1 MQRSSGVHGFAMGW
15 VVSNLLQ
22 HEALPES
29 VCGAA
34 ERAGAAPQAREWRLL
49 YAMTTVGV
57 VLSEKVDTTLS
68 KGVLRIF
75 GTVCGGVLGAP
86 HASRT

>member
-1 MQRSSGVHGFAMGW
+1 M
-15 VVSNLLQ
+15 L
-22 HEALPES
+22 
-29 VCGAA
+29 
-34 ERAGAAPQAREWRLL
+34 QAREWRLL

-86 HASRT
+86 RASRR

>member
-1 MQRSSGVHGFAMGW
+1 
-15 VVSNLLQ
+15 
-22 HEALPES
+22 
-29 VCGAA
+29 
-34 ERAGAAPQAREWRLL
+34 
-49 YAMTTVGV
+49 MTTVGV